1 MRLSG
6 YRTGSISL
14 TGLFG
19 LSGSDAIDTM
29 DAIAQFPRER
39 TWLLPALQAAQEA
52 EGWLSPESLVAVA
65 LHLRVPKSEVYG
77 VVTQYQEFRLVKP
90 GSRLV
95 RVCTGVS
102 CRIQGGLTLLHAL
115 QNRFALR
122 AGETSPDHSVTLET
136 ADCLFRCAMAP
147 VVEVDHRCYG
157 RLDTD
162 RLDSILDSPSPRKSL
177 VSVPSLLKP
186 RGDTPVAALEQ
197 LRTQSLTH
205 QPSENPPHPS
215 PPPPRGEGEGGGED
229 AFSWSVGRPSLVR
242 HSSELRLVVGV
253 GSCSASVGADR
264 LMDQLT
270 AEIERQGLSA
280 TVVEGGCN
288 GMCYAAPVVE
298 LHRPGWPRI
307 SLKRVALEH
316 VPSLVSSLKADR
328 RPAGIEAVAWQ
339 ESSWN
344 GISGLDQEP
353 FLRSQHRAILE
364 RCGVV
369 DVHDLA
375 DAVRQGS
382 YAAFA
387 HALEQNDPVAV
398 INEVKASGLAGRGGA
413 YFGAGRKWEA
423 CRTATGSPK
432 YLVVNGEEGEPG
444 IVKDRHLMEGDPH
457 RLLEGILLAAFA
469 SGAGRGILFING
481 EAELS
486 THRMESA
493 LRAAE
498 SAGLLGVRILGS
510 DFSFHLELRRGAG
523 GFILGEETALMEAIE
538 GKRAM
543 PRPKPPFPVEAG
555 LWGKPTVI
563 NNVETLAAV
572 PLIVSRGGA
581 WFAALGG
588 GRGTK
593 LFGLSGHL
601 ARPGI
606 VEVPMGVT
614 LRHLIEEIGGGGEDG
629 QTLKAALVGGP
640 SGVIVHPSRFDEPL
654 IPGGNLSPG
663 SGGVVALDTSVS
675 IGDVTRTLLAF
686 NARESCG
693 KCTPCREGTVR
704 LLTLLDRPQGSN
716 HQREI
721 EELAEVV
728 RLASLCGLGQSAPL
742 SLLSALQ
749 QFPEKMVSTPPE
761 ITGGE

>member
-1 MRLSG
+1 MAPPAQH
-6 YRTGSISL
+6 TV
-14 TGLFG
+14 
-19 LSGSDAIDTM
+19 DAL
-29 DAIAQFPRER
+29 IAQFPRER
-39 TWLLPALQAAQEA
+39 TWLLPALQAAQKA
-52 EGWLSPESLVAVA
+52 ERWLSPESLAAVA

-77 VVTQYQEFRLVKP
+77 IATQYPEFRLVKP

-102 CRIQGGLTLLHAL
+102 CRIWGGLTLLHAL
-115 QNRFALR
+115 QDRLGLR
-122 AGETSPDHSVTLET
+122 TGETSPDHSVTLEEV
-136 ADCLFRCAMAP
+136 DCLFRCSMAP

-162 RLDSILDSPSPRKSL
+162 RLNTIFDPPSHRVSF
-177 VSVPSLLKP
+177 VSVPPLLKP
-186 RGDTPVAALEQ
+186 SGDTPVAAIEKLSKQSITQ
-197 LRTQSLTH
+197 L
-205 QPSENPPHPS
+205 P
-215 PPPPRGEGEGGGED
+215 
-229 AFSWSVGRPSLVR
+229 
-242 HSSELRLVVGV
+242 SELRLVVGV
-253 GSCSASVGADR
+253 GSCSESVGADLLTDR
-264 LMDQLT
+264 LV
-270 AEIERQGLSA
+270 EEVKRQGLSA

-288 GMCYAAPVVE
+288 GMCYAAPIVE

-307 SLKRVALEH
+307 TLKAVNLDH
-316 VPSLVSSLKADR
+316 LSPLVSALKEDR
-328 RPAGIEAVAWQ
+328 IPTELEAVAWQ
-339 ESSWN
+339 QSAWR
-344 GISGLDQEP
+344 GIPGLDQEP
-353 FLRSQHRAILE
+353 FLGGQHRAVLE

-369 DVHDLA
+369 DVNDLA
-375 DAVRQGS
+375 DALRQGS
-382 YAAFA
+382 YATFA
-387 HALEQNDPVAV
+387 RALERGDPVAV

-413 YFGAGRKWEA
+413 YFGAARKWEA
-423 CRTATGSPK
+423 CRNATGLPK

-444 IVKDRHLMEGDPH
+444 IFKDRHLMEGDPH

-469 SGAGRGILFING
+469 CGANRGILFING

-486 THRMESA
+486 ASRMENA
-493 LRAAE
+493 LR
-498 SAGLLGVRILGS
+498 SAQAVGLLGERILGS
-510 DFSFHLELRRGAG
+510 DFTFHLEIRRGAG

-563 NNVETLAAV
+563 NNVETLAAMPV
-572 PLIVSRGGA
+572 IMSRGAA
-581 WFAALGG
+581 WFAALGK

-601 ARPGI
+601 TRPGL

-614 LRHLIEEIGGGGEDG
+614 LHHLIEEIGGGTGNG
-629 QTLKAALVGGP
+629 RTLKAVLVGGP
-640 SGVIVHPSRFDEPL
+640 SGVIVHPSQFDEPL
-654 IPGGNLSPG
+654 IPGGSLSPG
-663 SGGVVALDTSVS
+663 SGGVIALDESVS

-704 LLTLLDRPQGSN
+704 LLTILDRPSGSN
-716 HQREI
+716 HQREL

-749 QFPEKMVSTPPE
+749 QFPEEMASPPPE
-761 ITGGE
+761 ITGKE

>member
-1 MRLSG
+1 MAPPEQHTVGTL
-6 YRTGSISL
+6 
-14 TGLFG
+14 
-19 LSGSDAIDTM
+19 
-29 DAIAQFPRER
+29 IAQFPRER

-52 EGWLSPESLVAVA
+52 EGWLSPERLVAVA

-77 VVTQYQEFRLVKP
+77 VATHYPEFRLAKP

-115 QNRFALR
+115 QDRLGLR
-122 AGETSPDHSVTLET
+122 AGETSPDHAVTLEET
-136 ADCLFRCAMAP
+136 DCLFRCSMAP
-147 VVEVDHRCYG
+147 VVEVDRRCYG

-162 RLDSILDSPSPRKSL
+162 RLDSIFDPPSPRTSL

-186 RGDTPVAALEQ
+186 GGDTPVAALGRLVE
-197 LRTQSLTH
+197 QSLTH
-205 QPSENPPHPS
+205 LP
-215 PPPPRGEGEGGGED
+215 
-229 AFSWSVGRPSLVR
+229 
-242 HSSELRLVVGV
+242 SELRLIVGV

-264 LMDQLT
+264 LMDRL
-270 AEIERQGLSA
+270 AEEVQRQELSA

-307 SLKRVALEH
+307 SLKWVTPEQ
-316 VPSLVSSLKADR
+316 VSSLVAALKEN
-328 RPAGIEAVAWQ
+328 RPPTELDAVAWQ
-339 ESSWN
+339 ESSWR

-353 FLRSQHRAILE
+353 FLSGQHRTVLE
-364 RCGVV
+364 RCGTV
-369 DVHDLA
+369 DVSDLA
-375 DAVRQGS
+375 DALRQGS
-382 YAAFA
+382 YAALA
-387 HALEQNDPVAV
+387 RALDQGEPVAV

-444 IVKDRHLMEGDPH
+444 IFKDRHLMEGDPH

-481 EAELS
+481 EADLS
-486 THRMESA
+486 AHRMKNA
-493 LRAAE
+493 LRSAE
-498 SAGLLGVRILGS
+498 AVGLLGERILGS

-572 PLIVSRGGA
+572 PLIVSRGAA

-588 GRGTK
+588 GLGTK

-614 LRHLIEEIGGGGEDG
+614 LRRLVEEIGGGTEDG
-629 QTLKAALVGGP
+629 RALKAALVGGP

-654 IPGGNLSPG
+654 VPDGTISPG
-663 SGGVVALDTSVS
+663 SGGVIALGESVS

-693 KCTPCREGTVR
+693 KCTPCREGTGR
-704 LLTLLDRPQGSN
+704 LLALLQQPQNSGRR
-716 HQREI
+716 QEL
-721 EELAEVV
+721 EELAQVV

-742 SLLSALQ
+742 SLLSAVD
-749 QFPEKMVSTPPE
+749 QFPKEMLSTPPE
-761 ITGGE
+761 IIGKG